1 MKQVSQIVKESKLKL
16 NERIVVFVLF
26 ILLLNSKIFTVLK
39 I

>member
-1 MKQVSQIVKESKLKL
+1 MKRVSQIVKDSKIKL

-26 ILLLNSKIFTVLK
+26 TSLLNSKIITVLK

>member
-1 MKQVSQIVKESKLKL
+1 MKQVSQIVKDSKIKL

-26 ILLLNSKIFTVLK
+26 ISLLNSKIFTVLK

>member
-1 MKQVSQIVKESKLKL
+1 MKQASQIVKDSKIKL
-16 NERIVVFVLF
+16 NERILVFVLF